1 MKLTNRFTN
10 DLEQVQVSILPQEQN
25 SYAFEDLYRRY
36 WQPLLNFASHYVD
49 DKETCEE
56 IVQEFFVQLYVR
68 GLNIKIKHTLSSY
81 LCVALRNRIFN
92 HFRNKAVYKKHLTNA
107 SKRMLKEQNNI
118 EQSIYLKELEKSIH
132 LSLQRMPL
140 RCREV
145 YVLRQDQL
153 TVKQIAQALNRP
165 LDTVEKQLR
174 KAKRLLTE
182 HLIAENNVIQKS
194 STSFAAQN

>member
-1 MKLTNRFTN
+1 MSLTST
-10 DLEQVQVSILPQEQN
+10 LSCTSEPLQVSILPQEQN
-25 SYAFEDLYRRY
+25 SLAFEDLYKRY
-36 WQPLLNFASHYVD
+36 WEPLLSFASHYID

-56 IVQEFFVQLYVR
+56 IVQDFFVQIYMR

-92 HFRNKAVYKKHLTNA
+92 HFRNKAVYKKHVTNA
-107 SKRMLKEQNNI
+107 AKKMATEQNNI
-118 EQSIYLKELEKSIH
+118 EQFMSLKELEQSIH
-132 LSLQRMPL
+132 TSLERMPP
-140 RCREV
+140 RYREV

-153 TVKQIAQALNRP
+153 TVKQIANALNRP

-182 HLIAENNVIQKS
+182 HLKSENRLVSKPAGAC
-194 STSFAAQN
+194 AA

>member
-1 MKLTNRFTN
+1 MSFASTPTCSP
-10 DLEQVQVSILPQEQN
+10 EPTQVSISPQEQN
-25 SYAFEDLYRRY
+25 SYVFEDLYRRY
-36 WQPLLNFASHYVD
+36 WDPLLNFASHYID

-68 GLNIKIKHTLSSY
+68 GLNITIKHTLSSY

-92 HFRNKAVYKKHLTNA
+92 HFRNKAVYKKHVTNA
-107 SKRMLKEQNNI
+107 SKKMATQQNNI
-118 EQSIYLKELEKSIH
+118 EQFIYLKELEQSIH
-132 LSLQRMPL
+132 TSLQRMPS
-140 RCREV
+140 RYREV

-174 KAKRLLTE
+174 KAKRLVTE
-182 HLIAENNVIQKS
+182 HLKTEKRFVPKASQS
-194 STSFAAQN
+194 CAA

>member
-1 MKLTNRFTN
+1 MKLSPSLTANS
-10 DLEQVQVSILPQEQN
+10 EPIQVSILPQEQN
-25 SYAFEDLYRRY
+25 SYAFEDLYRNY
-36 WQPLLNFASHYVD
+36 WEPLLNFASRYVD

-92 HFRNKAVYKKHLTNA
+92 HFRNTAVYKKHVTNA
-107 SKRMLKEQNNI
+107 SKKFLTQQNNI
-118 EQSIYLKELEKSIH
+118 EQSIYLKELEHSIH
-132 LSLQRMPL
+132 TSLQRMPS

-153 TVKQIAQALNRP
+153 TVKQISQVLNRP

-182 HLIAENNVIQKS
+182 HLKMEKNVIQKAHAPC
-194 STSFAAQN
+194 AA

>member
-1 MKLTNRFTN
+1 MSLTST
-10 DLEQVQVSILPQEQN
+10 LSCTSEPVQISIQPQEQN
-25 SYAFEDLYRRY
+25 SLAFEDLYKRY
-36 WQPLLNFASHYVD
+36 WEPLLNFASHYID

-56 IVQEFFVQLYVR
+56 IVQDFFVQIYMR

-92 HFRNKAVYKKHLTNA
+92 HFRNKAVYKKHVTNA
-107 SKRMLKEQNNI
+107 AKKMATEQNNI
-118 EQSIYLKELEKSIH
+118 EQFMSLKELEQSIH
-132 LSLQRMPL
+132 TSLERMPP
-140 RCREV
+140 RYREV

-153 TVKQIAQALNRP
+153 TVKQIANALNRP

-182 HLIAENNVIQKS
+182 HLKTENRVVTKTPQ
-194 STSFAAQN
+194 SFAA

>member
-1 MKLTNRFTN
+1 MSLTST
-10 DLEQVQVSILPQEQN
+10 LSCTSEPVQISIQPQEQN
-25 SYAFEDLYRRY
+25 SLAFEDLYKRY
-36 WQPLLNFASHYVD
+36 WEPLLNFASHYID

-56 IVQEFFVQLYVR
+56 IVQDFFVQIYMR

-92 HFRNKAVYKKHLTNA
+92 HFRNKAVYKKHVTNA
-107 SKRMLKEQNNI
+107 AKKMATEQNNI
-118 EQSIYLKELEKSIH
+118 EQFMSLKELEQSIQT
-132 LSLQRMPL
+132 SLERMPP
-140 RCREV
+140 RYREV

-153 TVKQIAQALNRP
+153 TVKQIANALNRP

-182 HLIAENNVIQKS
+182 HLKTENRVVTKS
-194 STSFAAQN
+194 PQSCAA

>member
-1 MKLTNRFTN
+1 MSLTTT
-10 DLEQVQVSILPQEQN
+10 LSCTSEPVEVLILPQEQN
-25 SYAFEDLYRRY
+25 GLAFQDLYKRY
-36 WQPLLNFASHYVD
+36 WQPLLNFASHYIE

-56 IVQEFFVQLYVR
+56 IVQDFFVQIYTR

-92 HFRNKAVYKKHLTNA
+92 HFRNKAVYKKHVTNA
-107 SKRMLKEQNNI
+107 ARKTPTEQNNI
-118 EQSIYLKELEKSIH
+118 EQLIYLKELEQSIH
-132 LSLQRMPL
+132 TSLQSMPP
-140 RCREV
+140 RYREV

-174 KAKRLLTE
+174 KAKHLLTE
-182 HLIAENNVIQKS
+182 HLKTEKRLMPKDSQS
-194 STSFAAQN
+194 SAA

>member
-1 MKLTNRFTN
+1 MELSSSLTST
-10 DLEQVQVSILPQEQN
+10 LEPIQVSILPQEQN
-25 SYAFEDLYRRY
+25 SYAFEDLYRNY
-36 WQPLLNFASHYVD
+36 WEPLLNFASRYVD

-92 HFRNKAVYKKHLTNA
+92 HFRNTAVYKKHVTNA
-107 SKRMLKEQNNI
+107 SKKFSTYQNNI
-118 EQSIYLKELEKSIH
+118 EQSIYLKELEQSIH
-132 LSLQRMPL
+132 TSLQRMPTP
-140 RCREV
+140 CREV

-153 TVKQIAQALNRP
+153 TVKQISQVLNRP

-182 HLIAENNVIQKS
+182 HLKTEKNVTQKAPAS
-194 STSFAAQN
+194 RAA